1 MCVYLLTV
9 CKKKNT
15 HTQKNNSACVD
26 CRLWD
31 YVSCF
36 SLCLFICQND
46 ILFSQEIKWKGH
58 RSGLRRFSPV
68 SHCIAI
74 IAYTLFELFYR
85 LVDIFSCVQHQYLL
99 LKVSHTDRS
108 IHLLWISSSM
118 NYTKLNGFIWT
129 QNSGKIPKSEH
140 VHKGKY
146 IPQTQILC
154 KFVTYI

>member
-9 CKKKNT
+9 CKKKYT
-15 HTQKNNSACVD
+15 HTKKQQCL
-26 CRLWD
+26 CRLQTPGL
-31 YVSCF
+31 CF
-36 SLCLFICQND
+36 MFQSVLVYLPHD